1 MKATSEVRAIEF
13 MVDNRNYTI
22 DALRTLG
29 AFSVVVLHTQYEGI
43 LTNSFVNSLFLCA
56 RWAVP
61 FFFLVSGYFFEKKSR
76 LNLDIEFAKS
86 LKYLLGIF
94 IVSNL
99 IYSLAALQTV
109 YYSAKDIFSIRSIIL
124 GNWFHLWFI
133 GSMIIGYTSL
143 WFVISIR
150 MQKAM
155 AFIAIFVLVLALII
169 GPYATFNTLNIDLY
183 FSKFIISI
191 PFLFIGFLYSKY
203 NLENKFKLISS
214 VLIIVIG
221 VVLMFVE
228 NAIIY
233 SHTKP
238 ILVNHEYLLGTFM
251 LAIGMFMLSFNIR
264 TSKDNVLSSIGRKY
278 SLMIYLYHPLLILVI
293 SFIMKKVSLINA
305 THIAW
310 LNPVSIF
317 ILTLAMIVILNRMYP
332 RVYNVISGKL

>member
-1 MKATSEVRAIEF
+1 
-13 MVDNRNYTI
+13 MVENRNYTI
-22 DALRTLG
+22 DAFRTLG
-29 AFSVVVLHTQYEGI
+29 AFSVVVLHTHYEGV
-43 LTNSFVNSLFLCA
+43 LTNNIVNSLFLCA

-94 IVSNL
+94 IVSNI

-150 MQKAM
+150 MEKAM
-155 AFIAIFVLVLALII
+155 AFIAFAILVLALVI
-169 GPYATFNTLNIDLY
+169 GPYATFNRLNIDLY

-203 NLENKFKLISS
+203 NIDKKFGLIPCLLIIAFGLIS
-214 VLIIVIG
+214 
-221 VVLMFVE
+221 MFVE

-238 ILVNHEYLLGTFM
+238 VLINHEYLLGTFM
-251 LAIGMFMLSFNIR
+251 LAIGIFMLSFNVK
-264 TSKDNVLSSIGRKY
+264 TSKDSILSSIGRKY
-278 SLMIYLYHPLLILVI
+278 SLMIYLYHPLLILII
-293 SFIMKKVSLINA
+293 SFVMKKVSLMNS
-305 THIAW
+305 THMAW

-317 ILTLAMIVILNRMYP
+317 LLTLSIIVVLNRMYP
-332 RVYNVISGKL
+332 RMYNVISGKL